1 MTEAPAI
8 LLIDAGEG
16 DRALAQLLLDREFP
30 GAKISGVADP
40 LAAAYSLGAE
50 RPDVVVIAADVPWAN
65 FSDLVASIKRRSAAT
80 GIVLFGQETDI
91 LARVLDPGLACDG
104 VVRKT
109 SAGFLALPAIVR
121 EVIQRKAGQ
130 PLPAPA
136 PEAAPEPQPPG
147 PLPRTD
153 QDLREIAL
161 VFSHDF
167 REPVQQIVRL
177 ARRGLAANSA
187 DAAIQSL
194 RHVLESADRAS
205 AMLDGMIEY
214 LTVTGRNASPAA
226 VDLNASLN
234 QALENLKAGI
244 DDSQAEVR
252 AAPLPVV
259 PGDEHQL
266 VHLFQNLVS
275 NAIKFRSRERPV
287 VTISCEP
294 NGDAWHIA
302 VRDNGIGIPQAF
314 IERIFELGKRLHTRE
329 EYPGTGIGLALCR
342 RIVERH
348 GGRIWAE
355 SHEGQGSTFHLVMAR
370 SSPDLERGARA

>member
-8 LLIDAGEG
+8 LLIDSSEG
-16 DRALAQLLLDREFP
+16 DRALAHLLLDREFP
-30 GAKISGVADP
+30 AATIAGVADP

-50 RPDVVVIAADVPWAN
+50 PPDVVVVAADVPWAN
-65 FSDLVASIKRRSAAT
+65 FADLVASIKRRSPTT
-80 GIVLFGQETDI
+80 GIVLFGQEADI
-91 LARVLDPGLACDG
+91 LARVLAPGLACDG
-104 VVRKT
+104 VVRKA

-130 PLPAPA
+130 PAAAPA
-136 PEAAPEPQPPG
+136 AEAAHEATPSAT
-147 PLPRTD
+147 LPRTD

-177 ARRGLAANSA
+177 ARRGLSANSP
-187 DAAIQSL
+187 DAAVQSL

-205 AMLDGMIEY
+205 TMLDGMIEY
-214 LTVTGRNASPAA
+214 LTVTGRTASPAS

-234 QALENLKAGI
+234 QALENLRGGI

-259 PGDEHQL
+259 SGDEHQL

-275 NAIKFRSRERPV
+275 NAIKFRSKERPV

-294 NGDAWHIA
+294 NGDTWHLA
-302 VRDNGIGIPQAF
+302 VRDNGIGIPEPL
-314 IERIFELGKRLHTRE
+314 IERIFDLGKRLHTRE

-355 SHEGQGSTFHLVMAR
+355 SHDGHGSTFHLLLGR
-370 SSPDLERGARA
+370 TSPDIERGVRA

>member
-16 DRALAQLLLDREFP
+16 DRALSQLLLDREFP
-30 GAKISGVADP
+30 GARIAGVADP
-40 LAAAYSLGAE
+40 LAAAYSLGADS
-50 RPDVVVIAADVPWAN
+50 PDVVVIAADVPWAN
-65 FSDLVASIKRRSAAT
+65 FSDLVASIKRRSPTT
-80 GIVLFGQETDI
+80 GVVLFGHEADI

-121 EVIQRKAGQ
+121 EVIERKAGL
-130 PLPAPA
+130 PVSSPAPGAISEPELVVA
-136 PEAAPEPQPPG
+136 PPK
-147 PLPRTD
+147 TD

-167 REPVQQIVRL
+167 REPVQQIARL
-177 ARRGLAANSA
+177 ARRGLAAHSA
-187 DAAIQSL
+187 DAAVQSL

-214 LTVTGRNASPAA
+214 LTVTGRNATPAP

-234 QALENLKAGI
+234 EALENLRASI
-244 DDSQAEVR
+244 DESQAEVR

-259 PGDEHQL
+259 QGDEHQL

-275 NAIKFRSRERPV
+275 NAIKFRNRERPV

-294 NGDAWHIA
+294 NGDAWHVA

-314 IERIFELGKRLHTRE
+314 TERVFELGRRLHTRE
-329 EYPGTGIGLALCR
+329 EYPGTGIGLALCK

-355 SHEGQGSTFHLVMAR
+355 SHEGQGSTFHVLLAR
-370 SSPDLERGARA
+370 SSPDPERGARP

>member
-30 GAKISGVADP
+30 GARISGVADP

-80 GIVLFGQETDI
+80 GIVLFGQEADI

-104 VVRKT
+104 VIRKT

-121 EVIQRKAGQ
+121 EVIQRKAGE
-130 PLPAPA
+130 PLPA
-136 PEAAPEPQPPG
+136 PEAAAEPQPAG

-177 ARRGLAANSA
+177 ARRGLVANSA

-275 NAIKFRSRERPV
+275 NAIKFRSKERPV